1 MNRPPE
7 QPLPPYGVLI
17 EAVREK
23 AGLSRREAA
32 RRAGI
37 SDAWWRYVAAGW
49 QNGPVTGTADTVAAM
64 AHAVGVAPGDLEE
77 EGERPDAAEALRKIV
92 ARERSAEADALPGT
106 EDETLRQI
114 AEFASFPL
122 KVRRAVINLARTM
135 EQNAN
140 GEETA

>member
-1 MNRPPE
+1 MKRPPE

-17 EAVREK
+17 EDAREE

-32 RRAGI
+32 RRADI
-37 SDAWWRYVAAGW
+37 SDSWWRYVAAGW
-49 QNGPVTGTADTVAAM
+49 QNGPLTGTADTVAA
-64 AHAVGVAPGDLEE
+64 PDDLEE
-77 EGERPDAAEALRKIV
+77 EGMRPDAAEALRKIL

-114 AEFASFPL
+114 AEFTSFPL

-135 EQNAN
+135 EQNMN